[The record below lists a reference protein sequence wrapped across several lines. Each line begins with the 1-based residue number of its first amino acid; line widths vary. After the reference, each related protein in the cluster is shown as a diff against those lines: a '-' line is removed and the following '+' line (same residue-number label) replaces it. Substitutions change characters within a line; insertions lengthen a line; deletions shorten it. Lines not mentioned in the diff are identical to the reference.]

1 MMKRKAQR
9 GENVES
15 ETQDPREREREGE
28 SMIVFVPFHLSHS
41 LCMDINE

>member
-15 ETQDPREREREGE
+15 ETQDPRERERERE
-28 SMIVFVPFHLSHS
+28 
-41 LCMDINE
+41 NQ

>member
-15 ETQDPREREREGE
+15 ETQDPREREGE